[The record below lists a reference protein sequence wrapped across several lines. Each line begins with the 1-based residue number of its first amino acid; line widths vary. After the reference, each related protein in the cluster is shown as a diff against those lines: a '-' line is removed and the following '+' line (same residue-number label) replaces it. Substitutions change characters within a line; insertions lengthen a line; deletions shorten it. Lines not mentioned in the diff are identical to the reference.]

1 MDKAKASFID
11 NDFLLENQYAKILYH
26 NFAASL
32 PIIDYHNH
40 LSPEAIA
47 NNKQFKNITQ
57 LWIEGDH
64 YKWRAMR
71 TLGINE
77 TYITGIS
84 SDQEKFLHYAK
95 ALPYTMR
102 NPLYHWSHLEL
113 ARYFNNYELLTEQNA
128 DKIYNETNA
137 LLQTNDFKTQ
147 ALLQKMNVEV
157 VCTTDDPTDD
167 LIHHKKLA
175 KSDFNTKVSTAF
187 RPDRAVLIQHEDYNI
202 YIEALEKSAATSI
215 QTYSDLKESLVKRIN
230 YFHLNGCR
238 LSDHGLSF
246 IPYEEAP
253 ESNIEKIFIKRRN
266 GRTLTAKEVLQFQTT
281 LLLFLGRQYHKKNW
295 TQQFH
300 LGAMRNN
307 NTRMYRK
314 IGPDTGWDSI
324 GNYPI
329 ALNLSRYLDRLDQK
343 NQLAKT
349 ILYNLNPADNEI
361 IATMIGN
368 FNDGGQKGKIQWGS
382 AWWFMDQLDGMT
394 NQINTLSNMG
404 LISSFIGMLTD
415 SRSFL
420 SFPRH
425 EYFRRI
431 LCNIFG
437 KDIENGRLPDDM
449 PWIGKIISDICYYNA
464 KNYFKY

>member
-253 ESNIEKIFIKRRN
+253 ESSIEKIFIKRRN